1 MKELMN
7 AFWVAAR
14 ELLKKG
20 LNEIKW
26 KYGILYQ
33 RAWGLELQRTPT
45 TVNTVFSFLRMEV
58 KILKDNVWK
67 PQPLKS
73 PSPLIFPR
81 DYRGSI

>member
-1 MKELMN
+1 MN

-45 TVNTVFSFLRMEV
+45 TVNTVFLFFFYG
-58 KILKDNVWK
+58 WK
-67 PQPLKS
+67 WKS
-73 PSPLIFPR
+73 
-81 DYRGSI
+81 